1 MANETY
7 LTLVGT
13 MHADPEVRFTPSG
26 GAVANFTVRVNAR
39 RFNRDTNKF
48 DSQPGKFWNCQA
60 WNQGGM
66 KLAENVADGLKKGD
80 SVIVYGYL
88 DIREYEKDGQ
98 KKYAEEF
105 KVEAIGKNLCWHSA
119 AAPAPA
125 SAGAAGAWTPPDP
138 WGAPAGQTPAASGAP
153 NAWNSPAPAGQ
164 NTGWPPAGGNE
175 PPY

>member
-13 MHADPEVRFTPSG
+13 MHADPELRFTPSG
-26 GAVANFTVRVNAR
+26 GAVANFAVRVNAR

-48 DSQPGKFWNCQA
+48 DTAPGKFWNCQA

-66 KLAENVADGLKKGD
+66 KLAENVAEGLNKGD
-80 SVIVYGYL
+80 SVVVYGYL
-88 DIREYEKDGQ
+88 DIREYEDKSGA

-119 AAPAPA
+119 AAPAPS
-125 SAGAAGAWTPPDP
+125 SAGSVGAWTPPDP
-138 WGAPAGQTPAASGAP
+138 WGAPAAAPATGNAP
-153 NAWNSPAPAGQ
+153 NAWNQPAPAAQ
-164 NTGWPPAGGNE
+164 NTGWPSE
-175 PPY
+175 PPF